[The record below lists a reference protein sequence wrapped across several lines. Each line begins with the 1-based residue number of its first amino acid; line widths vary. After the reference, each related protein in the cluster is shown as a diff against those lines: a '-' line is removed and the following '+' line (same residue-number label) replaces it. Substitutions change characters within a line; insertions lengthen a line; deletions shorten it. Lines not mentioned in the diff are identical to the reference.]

1 LWKRSAGEE
10 TLLGDT
16 NASGEAQR
24 MLEKLERKT
33 AHVKVLVNDVWREL
47 RVLSVVT
54 VKDVKKGLEK
64 HFGIPR

>member
-1 LWKRSAGEE
+1 M
-10 TLLGDT
+10 LGDS
-16 NASGEAQR
+16 NASGKAQR